1 MLERL
6 LLLVSLPLV
15 SWSSHVTFDLV
26 PETGNRGAGTLAAF
40 PTAAGG
46 WSSTYYDD
54 ARGRLI
60 AGCNIGCA
68 SGRPV
73 GLRLATVPAT
83 YEFAGVTT
91 MEIGHVPGLPGG
103 VDGLIA
109 DPAPNGLP
117 GYAFNAYLVKMLDLP
132 QYSGIGTSTAE
143 MDFTADGRNELLSM
157 DSGAHY
163 SARFAGGKNSAAAHQ
178 ASKWKN
184 DSGMEI
190 MSPNAPASQWL
201 RISYSRSDSAAMD
214 SIDWHRQMGE
224 PLALCLIGIIAM
236 IAYVLRH
243 LGEIGTQHT
252 GRRRKA
258 YRDVTVASFQRQA
271 RDRAHRESEEHAEQ
285 GERPR
290 EEFPVASLYE

>member
-46 WSSTYYDD
+46 WSSTYYED

-132 QYSGIGTSTAE
+132 QYSGIGTSTAV
-143 MDFTADGRNELLSM
+143 MDFTADRRNELLSM
-157 DSGAHY
+157 DSGANY
-163 SARFAGGKNSAAAHQ
+163 SARVAGGKNSAAAHL

-201 RISYSRSDSAAMD
+201 RISYSRSDSTAMD
-214 SIDWHRQMGE
+214 SIDWHRPMGE
-224 PLALCLIGIIAM
+224 PLALCLIGIVAM
-236 IAYVLRH
+236 IRYVLRYR
-243 LGEIGTQHT
+243 GEIGTQHT
-252 GRRRKA
+252 DRKS
-258 YRDVTVASFQRQA
+258 VV
-271 RDRAHRESEEHAEQ
+271 
-285 GERPR
+285 
-290 EEFPVASLYE
+290 